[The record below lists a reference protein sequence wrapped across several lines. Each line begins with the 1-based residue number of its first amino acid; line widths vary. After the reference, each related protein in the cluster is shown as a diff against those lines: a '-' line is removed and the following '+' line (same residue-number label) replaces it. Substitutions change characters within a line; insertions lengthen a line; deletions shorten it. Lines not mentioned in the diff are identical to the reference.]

1 MTLDETLAAAA
12 SAQVS
17 SARTDRTRGRSTVG
31 DRPAGRALAWL
42 ARQVELGA
50 GDADLSLPQ
59 YRVLGLLDPGP
70 AISSALADRLAV
82 RRPSVTAV
90 VDGLVARGLVDRRHA
105 DDDRR
110 QVSHTL
116 TADGRRALAAADDAV
131 DRRLDAVGG
140 CLPKPD
146 LARQAVDD
154 VVRWHDALLARLD
167 LGPLPCR

>member
-1 MTLDETLAAAA
+1 MTIDKTLATGPDDATQRRAAA
-12 SAQVS
+12 
-17 SARTDRTRGRSTVG
+17 G

-50 GDADLSLPQ
+50 GDADLSVAQ

-70 AISSALADRLAV
+70 AISSALADRLTV

-90 VDGLVARGLVDRRHA
+90 VDGLVARRLVERRHA

-116 TADGRRALAAADDAV
+116 TADGRQALAAADDAV
-131 DRRLDAVGG
+131 DRRLEAVAN
-140 CLPKPD
+140 CLPEPD
-146 LARQAVDD
+146 VARRAVDD
-154 VVRWHDALLARLD
+154 VVRWHDALLTRLD